1 MKLKRVDDLLKDTEL
16 LQGAAASPDAH
27 DVTGS
32 EEAATQKQP
41 VSTPQQSCKAQ
52 TLIMRGWKSPWS
64 KRHNYDFMQEGKLMV
79 SYLLQHICAPP
90 L

>member
-16 LQGAAASPDAH
+16 LQGADASPDAH

-41 VSTPQQSCKAQ
+41 FSTPQQSCKAPG
-52 TLIMRGWKSPWS
+52 TKELPKC
-64 KRHNYDFMQEGKLMV
+64 DT
-79 SYLLQHICAPP
+79 
-90 L
+90 

>member
-41 VSTPQQSCKAQ
+41 LSTPQQSCKAHR
-52 TLIMRGWKSPWS
+52 L
-64 KRHNYDFMQEGKLMV
+64 
-79 SYLLQHICAPP
+79 
-90 L
+90 